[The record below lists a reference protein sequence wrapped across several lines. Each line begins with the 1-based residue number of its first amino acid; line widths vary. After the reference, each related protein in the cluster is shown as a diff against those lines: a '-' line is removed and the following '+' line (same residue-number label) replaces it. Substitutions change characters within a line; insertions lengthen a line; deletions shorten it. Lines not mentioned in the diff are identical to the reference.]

1 MKKNT
6 TESKEIGDFST
17 EMLLKELERRQI
29 EGAEADMTAM
39 ELELEAE
46 GALRNSRTMGEY
58 LRLHSERENC
68 DSKACPKCGKK
79 VPVKVRS
86 RTRKVRTIAGE
97 HRFARNYHYCATCRH
112 GFYPLDHALGLAGE
126 GEATTEL
133 EKRILDFGVNDTFE
147 GAAQRWNV
155 HYPSEIS
162 ENLVRM
168 VVDRVGRLAVDA
180 EPEALQSAMVS
191 QKKPAQLLVVEADG
205 GMLPMRGKDQWRE
218 AKLGAVVR
226 GEHYTPGSSKRAGY
240 FSEGRYVAHVG
251 GVDTFKSRLDAAL
264 IAEQADQATTVA
276 WVGDG
281 APWIWNMADEICPS
295 AIQVL
300 DWPHAVGHVVDCGKA
315 VLGDDDPTLA
325 LWVERAKSLLWE
337 GQVATL
343 LQELEACLFLCRGK
357 RRTAIGDLIRY
368 CTNNRARMNYAA
380 FRIKGI
386 PVGSG
391 MIESAHK
398 HVLQVRMKRAGQH
411 WDPER
416 ADRMATLRAAYR
428 TAGPARFHTAI
439 RRAAGQARAA

>member
-1 MKKNT
+1 
-6 TESKEIGDFST
+6 
-17 EMLLKELERRQI
+17 
-29 EGAEADMTAM
+29 
-39 ELELEAE
+39 
-46 GALRNSRTMGEY
+46 
-58 LRLHSERENC
+58 
-68 DSKACPKCGKK
+68 
-79 VPVKVRS
+79 
-86 RTRKVRTIAGE
+86 
-97 HRFARNYHYCATCRH
+97 
-112 GFYPLDHALGLAGE
+112 LDHALGLAGE

-191 QKKPAQLLVVEADG
+191 LKKPAQLLVVEADG

-240 FSEGRYVAHVG
+240 FSEARYVAHVG

-337 GQVATL
+337 GQVGTL

-357 RRTAIGDLIRY
+357 RRTAISDLIRY

-428 TAGPARFHTAI
+428 TAGPARFYTAI